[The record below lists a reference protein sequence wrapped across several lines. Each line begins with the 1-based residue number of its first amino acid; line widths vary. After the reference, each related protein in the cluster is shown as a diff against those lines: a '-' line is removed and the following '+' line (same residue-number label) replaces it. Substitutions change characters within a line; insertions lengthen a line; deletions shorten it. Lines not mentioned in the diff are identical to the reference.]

1 MTRQSS
7 PLPPPISRA
16 QAQFANWR
24 STRATRRIPAS
35 LWRLATELASRFG
48 LSLTA
53 RVLRLD
59 YQGLKV
65 RLEASRSGGG
75 EKASVG
81 RHQLSFVEI
90 PPLTAAPTSPE
101 CLIEIENA
109 SGAKM
114 RIQVKGMSDLNLS
127 DLTRSF
133 TESVK

>member
-1 MTRQSS
+1 M
-7 PLPPPISRA
+7 LPGGFQHPCG
-16 QAQFANWR
+16 
-24 STRATRRIPAS
+24 
-35 LWRLATELASRFG
+35 G

-75 EKASVG
+75 DEASGG

-114 RIQVKGMSDLNLS
+114 RIQVKGMSDLDLS

-133 TESVK
+133 TESAK